1 MAGEGYMH
9 SSIITIFQYVY
20 VAIIC
25 LMTAQAIVSIRLRL
39 YVWEEPERSG
49 MNSVPTVY
57 REPQLSFTILL
68 PAYHEEGLYADTIQK
83 VYDLNYPKN
92 LVQILALLREHD
104 TGTIKVTQEKLKQLC
119 APTIQLLITNDKHGG
134 NPHQLNL
141 GLKVAT
147 GDIVTIFDAEDEPHP
162 DILQVIN
169 TIFLNEPV
177 DAIQSGVQLMNH
189 NTKWFCFLNVLE
201 YFFWFKSSLHFFARC
216 GMTPLGGNTVFVR
229 RQLM

>member
-68 PAYHEEGLYADTIQK
+68 PAYHEEDLFADTIQK
-83 VYDLNYPKN
+83 S
-92 LVQILALLREHD
+92 
-104 TGTIKVTQEKLKQLC
+104 
-119 APTIQLLITNDKHGG
+119 
-134 NPHQLNL
+134 LNL
-141 GLKVAT
+141 STPKHLVS
-147 GDIVTIFDAEDEPHP
+147 IL
-162 DILQVIN
+162 ILQSI
-169 TIFLNEPV
+169 PV
-177 DAIQSGVQLMNH
+177 TL
-189 NTKWFCFLNVLE
+189 
-201 YFFWFKSSLHFFARC
+201 
-216 GMTPLGGNTVFVR
+216 
-229 RQLM
+229 